1 MNGENRNENRKRI
14 LGAVAVGIIMVFL
27 IAAVIL
33 MKYMLPYRYC
43 EECVYAN
50 TENFD
55 DLVRD
60 VRENNLTGN
69 ISSDDNSMPQE
80 IRDILESLNKQY
92 QGDSD
97 YPVFTTIRI
106 RRDDNDNLYISLQA
120 KKERL
125 RNRDGKDLPDI
136 RCYSLVYVDPGF
148 GGNIPELDRKAFYGN
163 WRTWSSDIWS
173 G

>member
-1 MNGENRNENRKRI
+1 MNGENRNENRRI
-14 LGAVAVGIIMVFL
+14 IFGAVAVGIIMLFL
-27 IAAVIL
+27 IVAVIL

-50 TENFD
+50 KQDFD
-55 DLVRD
+55 DLVRY

-69 ISSDDNSMPQE
+69 ISNDDNSIPQE
-80 IRDILESLNKQY
+80 IRDILESLNDQY

-97 YPVFTTIRI
+97 YPVFTEIRI

-136 RCYSLVYVDPGF
+136 RCYSLVYIDPGF
-148 GGNIPELDRKAFYGN
+148 GGGVPELERKTFYGN
-163 WRTWSSDIWS
+163 WRTWSSDLWS

>member
-1 MNGENRNENRKRI
+1 MNGENRNENRRI
-14 LGAVAVGIIMVFL
+14 IFGVVAVGIILVFL

-33 MKYMLPYRYC
+33 MKQVMPYRYC
-43 EECVYAN
+43 EKCVYAN
-50 TENFD
+50 KQDFD
-55 DLVRD
+55 DLVKY
-60 VRENNLTGN
+60 VRESNLTGN
-69 ISSDDNSMPQE
+69 ISNDDNSLPRE
-80 IRDILESLNKQY
+80 IRDILESLNRQY

-97 YPVFTTIRI
+97 FPVFTAIRI

-125 RNRDGKDLPDI
+125 RNRDGKELPDI